1 MIVSWKIV
9 LFIYVGCCFESWLG
23 RWRGGN
29 CRRRSR
35 KRNRD
40 KVDKVVYYLVY
51 FCRNGAYESI
61 SFLLISFR
69 FDSLFITNNG
79 EICEIFFF
87 TVSYPVF
94 IYSRILRL
102 SKERTPFLLRS
113 FEISPHPLKHPSIP
127 PPCIQIPASAFPHY
141 FFLLLFLSFFFTKIR
156 RSSVFCEI
164 LSSKMPGQRKLRI
177 TVNETIQGLR
187 DQNGH
192 SLPLSESRK
201 AHPPS
206 SLFHRPIR
214 ASTSL

>member
-1 MIVSWKIV
+1 MRLYENFKREKFLEREGKKNHGDCIVENRSVYLRWMLFWK
-9 LFIYVGCCFESWLG
+9 LAWPMK
-23 RWRGGN
+23 
-29 CRRRSR
+29 RRELPKRSR

-102 SKERTPFLLRS
+102 SKERTLFLLRS

-141 FFLLLFLSFFFTKIR
+141 FFLLLFLSFFFYQNT
-156 RSSVFCEI
+156 SF
-164 LSSKMPGQRKLRI
+164 QRLLR
-177 TVNETIQGLR
+177 NPFIQNAGTA
-187 DQNGH
+187 
-192 SLPLSESRK
+192 K
-201 AHPPS
+201 AS
-206 SLFHRPIR
+206 DYR
-214 ASTSL
+214 

>member
-1 MIVSWKIV
+1 MK
-9 LFIYVGCCFESWLG
+9 
-23 RWRGGN
+23 
-29 CRRRSR
+29 RRELPKRSR

-102 SKERTPFLLRS
+102 SKERTLFLLRS

-141 FFLLLFLSFFFTKIR
+141 FFLLLFLSFFFYQNT
-156 RSSVFCEI
+156 SF
-164 LSSKMPGQRKLRI
+164 QRLLR
-177 TVNETIQGLR
+177 NPFIQNAGTA
-187 DQNGH
+187 
-192 SLPLSESRK
+192 K
-201 AHPPS
+201 AS
-206 SLFHRPIR
+206 DYR
-214 ASTSL
+214 

>member
-1 MIVSWKIV
+1 MRLHENFKREKFLERGRGKRTTVIVPWKIV

-102 SKERTPFLLRS
+102 SKERTLFLLRS

-141 FFLLLFLSFFFTKIR
+141 FFLLLFLSFFFYQNT
-156 RSSVFCEI
+156 SF
-164 LSSKMPGQRKLRI
+164 QRLLR
-177 TVNETIQGLR
+177 NPFIQNAGTA
-187 DQNGH
+187 
-192 SLPLSESRK
+192 K
-201 AHPPS
+201 AS
-206 SLFHRPIR
+206 DYR
-214 ASTSL
+214 